1 MEFLAYSELVESLN
15 SYGVV
20 ESPAG
25 DVMRFDVKA
34 DEDKALEPAR
44 VLIRVAGVEK
54 PEGLPETLGEKE
66 IDAERFAG
74 MVEELCHITHV
85 GDLAIVPAKTWGS
98 ILDVAAFDLAS
109 DETWLEVDAEVSL
122 HQNRRDPLA
131 LTPESREIVTTIT
144 KALREHGEGEA
155 QDMSVL
161 PIEATVVFDVRCA
174 GVILVTCGNRAT
186 AENILSSL

>member
-1 MEFLAYSELVESLN
+1 MEFLAYPELVESLN

-25 DVMRFDVKA
+25 EVMRFDVKA
-34 DEDKALEPAR
+34 DGDKGLEPSR
-44 VLIRVAGVEK
+44 VLIRASGVEL
-54 PEGLPETLGEKE
+54 PHGLPETLGEKE
-66 IDAERFAG
+66 IDADRFGG

-109 DETWLEVDAEVSL
+109 DEAWLEVDAEASL

-131 LTPESREIVTTIT
+131 LTPESRHIVTAIS

-155 QDMSVL
+155 QDVSIL

-174 GVILVTCGNRAT
+174 GLILVTCGNRAT
-186 AENILSSL
+186 AENILASL